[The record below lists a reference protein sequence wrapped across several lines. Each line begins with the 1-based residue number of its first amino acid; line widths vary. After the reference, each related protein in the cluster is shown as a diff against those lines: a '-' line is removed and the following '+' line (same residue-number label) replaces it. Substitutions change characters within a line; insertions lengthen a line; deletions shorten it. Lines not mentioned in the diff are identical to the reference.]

1 MSTPEVR
8 DVVVV
13 GAGMVGLTAALA
25 LDQAG
30 LDVVV
35 LEQHP
40 VQLAEAVNAAK
51 TARQTGFDPRVS
63 ALTCASQ
70 QILTHLGVWPTI
82 EMLGVSPYTDMAVW
96 DGLGTGKITFSAHAL
111 HEPCLGH
118 IIENRVTVAGLSCAV
133 EQSGIELQSGVRVRR
148 MQQLEQHRQLEL
160 EDGRQIAARL
170 VIAADGAHSA
180 IRKLAGIPMCE
191 WDYGHYALVTTVQTE
206 QPHQATAWQC
216 FTEDGPLAF
225 LPLNDGETQQHC
237 SIVWSTSPEH
247 AKALMALDDE
257 AFCSALGQAFEHR
270 LGQVTHTAERF
281 LFPLRQ
287 RHAQYYVK
295 PGFAVIG
302 DAAHTIHPLA
312 GQGVNLGLLDAAQLA
327 EVIQQAHQ
335 RGEDIGAEAVLRR
348 FQRARQTENL
358 KMTATMETF
367 RQLFGYQN
375 GWLGLVRNTGMRLFE
390 QLPAVKNH
398 LVLQAMGLN
407 GSLPELAKRP
417 IKI

>member
-1 MSTPEVR
+1 MTTPEVH

-13 GAGMVGLTAALA
+13 GAGMVGLTAGLA
-25 LDQAG
+25 LEQAG

-35 LEQHP
+35 LEQNP
-40 VQLAEAVNAAK
+40 LDLTAAVAAVNN
-51 TARQTGFDPRVS
+51 ARQSGFDPRVS

-70 QILTHLGVWPTI
+70 QILTRLGAWSTI
-82 EMLGVSPYTDMAVW
+82 ETLGISPYTEMDVW
-96 DGLGTGKITFSAHAL
+96 DGLGTGEITFSAYAL

-118 IIENRVTVAGLSCAV
+118 IVENRVTVAGLCCAV
-133 EQSGIELQSGVRVRR
+133 EQSGIELHSGVRVRG
-148 MQQLEQHRQLEL
+148 MQQLAQGRLLEL
-160 EDGRQIAARL
+160 EDGRQINARL
-170 VIAADGAHSA
+170 VIAADGAHSS

-191 WDYGHYALVTTVQTE
+191 WDYGHHAVVTTVQTE
-206 QPHQATAWQC
+206 HPHQATAWQR

-225 LPLNDGETQQHC
+225 LPLNDGADQQHC
-237 SIVWSTSPEH
+237 SIVWSTSPDH
-247 AKALMALDDE
+247 AKHLMALDDE
-257 AFCSALGQAFEHR
+257 AFCAALGQAFEHR
-270 LGQVTHTAERF
+270 LGAITGTAERF
-281 LFPLRQ
+281 VFPLRQ

-335 RGEDIGAEAVLRR
+335 RGEDIGAETVLRR

-358 KMTATMETF
+358 KMTAAMETF

-375 GWLGLVRNTGMRLFE
+375 GWLGLVRNTGMRLF
-390 QLPAVKNH
+390 QRMPVVKNH
-398 LVLQAMGLN
+398 LVLQAMGLS

-417 IKI
+417 IKV